1 MTEYVVSGSA
11 GFAGTDFAE
20 KFTASCYDEALNIA
34 QEICLNWCEGY
45 GVEYNPEGES
55 TEGYEEF
62 EDFVTEL
69 DFSVEIYS
77 PEKHDMN
84 LN

>member
-1 MTEYVVSGSA
+1 MGTAGAVTEFVI
-11 GFAGTDFAE
+11 
-20 KFTASCYDEALNIA
+20 KFTAHCYDEAMIKA
-34 QEICLNWCEGY
+34 DGICCAWWLCCTWFEGY
-45 GVEYNPEGES
+45 S
-55 TEGYEEF
+55 LEEF